1 MIRRTARRPDHTAA
15 TTMLAA
21 AGLIA
26 VAAGVPG
33 CQSIGSDV
41 EDAFGGLFG
50 PSPTEAVVWTTDTDP
65 DLRRRG
71 VLLLGNAV
79 FGGEEPYVRLYRDYA
94 VNERNP
100 LVKAAAIRALARH
113 GEVADARIIATQLT
127 HENRQVRWEAARGLQ
142 RLHEPAVVPDLLERL
157 RDPDEDVQVRVA
169 TATALGQYGSDRA
182 FQGLVAALEA
192 PELAVNHAAAASLRQ
207 LTGRDIGIDPT
218 AWLRWYR
225 DAAGDSQR
233 LAGASGFRYP
243 TYERDLGFFEQ
254 LAFWNPPVRE
264 FPGPPLGLEPGDARR
279 TYEDAP
285 ADTPD
290 AGDAEG

>member
-1 MIRRTARRPDHTAA
+1 MSRRTAYRRMPRI
-15 TTMLAA
+15 A
-21 AGLIA
+21 AGLLAITA
-26 VAAGVPG
+26 TIVAGVGSAG
-33 CQSIGSDV
+33 CQSVGADV
-41 EDAFGGLFG
+41 EDAFGGLFW

-94 VNERNP
+94 VNERNQ

-113 GEVADARIIATQLT
+113 GEVADARIIAAQLT
-127 HENRQVRWEAARGLQ
+127 DENRQVRWEAARGLQ
-142 RLHEPAVVPDLLERL
+142 RLHEPSVVPDLLERL

-169 TATALGQYGSDRA
+169 AATALGQYGSDRA
-182 FQGLVAALEA
+182 FQGLVGALEA

-225 DAAGDSQR
+225 DAAGDPQR
-233 LAGASGFRYP
+233 LAGAGSFRYP
-243 TYERDLGFFEQ
+243 TYQRDPGFFEQ

-264 FPGPPLGLEPGDARR
+264 FPGPPVGLEPDEFRR
-279 TYEDAP
+279 TYEDDP
-285 ADTPD
+285 GD
-290 AGDAEG
+290 AGD

>member
-1 MIRRTARRPDHTAA
+1 MSRRTAYRRMPRI
-15 TTMLAA
+15 A
-21 AGLIA
+21 AGLLAITA
-26 VAAGVPG
+26 TIVAGVGSAG
-33 CQSIGSDV
+33 CQSVGADV

-113 GEVADARIIATQLT
+113 GEVADARIIAAQLT
-127 HENRQVRWEAARGLQ
+127 DENRQVRWEAARGLQ
-142 RLHEPAVVPDLLERL
+142 RLHEPSVVPDLLERL

-169 TATALGQYGSDRA
+169 AATALGQYGSDRA
-182 FQGLVAALEA
+182 FQGLVGALEA

-225 DAAGDSQR
+225 DAAGDPQR
-233 LAGASGFRYP
+233 LAGAGSFRYP
-243 TYERDLGFFEQ
+243 TYQRDPGFFEQ

-264 FPGPPLGLEPGDARR
+264 FPGPPVGLEPDEFRR
-279 TYEDAP
+279 TYEDDP
-285 ADTPD
+285 GD
-290 AGDAEG
+290 AGD

>member
-1 MIRRTARRPDHTAA
+1 MSGPTACRRMPGSAA
-15 TTMLAA
+15 TRLAMVAMFA
-21 AGLIA
+21 AVFGSA
-26 VAAGVPG
+26 G

-113 GEVADARIIATQLT
+113 GEVADARIIAAQLT

-169 TATALGQYGSDRA
+169 AATALGQYGSDRA
-182 FQGLVAALEA
+182 FQGLVGALEA
-192 PELAVNHAAAASLRQ
+192 PELAVNQAAAASLRQ

-225 DAAGDSQR
+225 DAAADPQR
-233 LAGASGFRYP
+233 LAGAGSYRYP

-264 FPGPPLGLEPGDARR
+264 FPGPPLGLDPSDSRRTYQDAPGDA
-279 TYEDAP
+279 DK
-285 ADTPD
+285 D
-290 AGDAEG
+290 